1 MDHSGFRK
9 NNQKNFVISSKVPDV
24 TKEKPCWLGIDEAGR
39 GPVLGPMV
47 YGTCYSPLEEKD
59 HLKHL
64 GLADSK
70 TLTEEK
76 RESILGKM
84 TTDSVDKI
92 GWMVHIL
99 SPTFISNSMLKR
111 TKYNLNALSHDSAIG
126 LITKVLALGVNVTEI
141 YVDTVGDATKYQQKL
156 EKQFPGIDITVAK
169 KADSTYS
176 IVSGASIFA
185 KVARDRI
192 LKDWDFVEG
201 IDVSAAECGSGYPND
216 PLTKKFLRHHMD
228 KVFGFPQIVRFSWS
242 TASSILDK
250 DAALVEW
257 EDDDEADDKENPG
270 AGSASLL
277 TFFSSKADKGL
288 KHKRHRFFTER
299 NLYSVSQI

>member
-1 MDHSGFRK
+1 MDHSGFRESNLK
-9 NNQKNFVISSKVPDV
+9 NLVISSKVPDV

-47 YGTCYSPLEEKD
+47 YGTCYCPLDEKD
-59 HLKHL
+59 HLKQL

-76 RESILGKM
+76 REDILEKM
-84 TTDSVDKI
+84 TSEYVDKI

-111 TKYNLNALSHDSAIG
+111 TKYNLNALSHDTAIG
-126 LITKVLALGVNVTEI
+126 LISKVLELGVNITEI
-141 YVDTVGDATKYQQKL
+141 YVDTVGDAGKYQQKL
-156 EKQFPGIDITVAK
+156 ENQFPGIAITVAK

-192 LKDWDFVEG
+192 LKDWVFVEG
-201 IDVSAAECGSGYPND
+201 SDISAADCGSGYPSD
-216 PLTKKFLRHHMD
+216 PLTKKFLKNQVD

-242 TASSILDK
+242 TASSILDS
-250 DAALVEW
+250 DAVPVEW
-257 EDDDEADDKENPG
+257 EDDDEDDKENPDSN
-270 AGSASLL
+270 GSASLL
-277 TFFSSKADKGL
+277 TFFSPKTDQGRKP
-288 KHKRHRFFTER
+288 KRHRFFTER
-299 NLYSVSQI
+299 NLYSLSNI

>member
-1 MDHSGFRK
+1 MAIGHEVDNKTIRNAIKYDLKLKSYTRT
-9 NNQKNFVISSKVPDV
+9 P
-24 TKEKPCWLGIDEAGR
+24 
-39 GPVLGPMV
+39 
-47 YGTCYSPLEEKD
+47 
-59 HLKHL
+59 KHL
-64 GLADSK
+64 
-70 TLTEEK
+70 LTTAMKDK
-76 RESILGKM
+76 RLE
-84 TTDSVDKI
+84 
-92 GWMVHIL
+92 
-99 SPTFISNSMLKR
+99 R

-126 LITKVLALGVNVTEI
+126 LITKVLALGVNVTE
-141 YVDTVGDATKYQQKL
+141 QKL

-169 KADSTYS
+169 KADATYS

-192 LKDWDFVEG
+192 LKDWEFVEG
-201 IDVSAAECGSGYPND
+201 IDISAAECGSGYPND

-277 TFFSSKADKGL
+277 TFFSPKADKGL

-299 NLYSVSQI
+299 NLYSVSQL